1 MDMGQPQTMP
11 WAVRQADEVIGVGSY
26 VRVGGV
32 GAVTVVFV
40 TNLPVRRFARED
52 VAGLRAELAALESM
66 DLLTQA
72 DVARAG
78 LFPEATFHRDCVA
91 FRAGGEA
98 AVRARTVRGSRGPR
112 KLLPAVLV
120 EIDRLRAEGLTQAA
134 IGQRLGMSTGAV
146 QRALAARQGTP
157 QTPVTLPLPG
167 TEPVALVE
175 PAIEPAVEPVAATE
189 SPCDSE
195 EVVEE
200 AEEAA
205 TTAEALEEERP
216 AEDADE
222 CTRRIA
228 QQRQVEWTLAR
239 MGQIEEQS
247 ALFPPLAQARFGG
260 VLLAMALLPVTGLL
274 DQMRTSLA
282 PLAHG
287 LYGVRSI
294 VTTLVAMA
302 MLRCKRPEQL
312 KGFDPA
318 GLGAVVGLV
327 RAPEMKTLRRKLK
340 ALAAD
345 EAAVVDLG
353 RAMAKRHVE
362 RAREAVAFLYVDGH
376 VRPYFGQ
383 TTLGKAHHTASR
395 IVLPAT
401 TDYWINDADG
411 APVLVVTTEGNAA
424 LTKVLPGLLAEVRQ
438 AVGPAAKPTVVFDR
452 GGYSPKLFKQI
463 ARSGFDVLTYR
474 KGKHRDVPRR
484 DFEEI
489 VVTRGGR
496 DHTTLVSDKRVR
508 LPGFGLIRCVA
519 VLRDDGRQTHVLT
532 TRTDLSTRE
541 VLERM
546 FGRWQQEN
554 FFKYLQESFAFD
566 ALWTYDT
573 IAGDAERTVP
583 SPYRRR
589 FETLRKTLKRRL
601 ATLQPTRPKD
611 AATRA
616 EIKAIEARLVA
627 IARCWSV
634 LPERVP
640 IGEVRAPAPVLELA
654 RAPKLLCD
662 AVKMT
667 AFHIET
673 MLVAAVGPHLRRAPH
688 EGRAFI
694 ADVMQLDARLEPR
707 GQTLDVVIA
716 QASAPRYTHA
726 LAALCEHVNALKPA
740 FPETKTALRFRVAD
754 DV

>member
-1 MDMGQPQTMP
+1 MDMGQSQTMP
-11 WAVRQADEVIGVGSY
+11 WAERQADEVIGVGSY
-26 VRVGGV
+26 VRVGVV
-32 GAVTVVFV
+32 GAVTVLFV

-52 VAGLRAELAALESM
+52 VGGLRAELAALESM

-91 FRAGGEA
+91 FRAGGET

-112 KLLPAVLV
+112 KLLPAVVV

-146 QRALAARQGTP
+146 QRTLAARLGTP
-157 QTPVTLPLPG
+157 QTPALALPG
-167 TEPVALVE
+167 VEPVAAVE
-175 PAIEPAVEPVAATE
+175 PVVEPAVEPVASAE
-189 SPCDSE
+189 VACDSE

-200 AEEAA
+200 AAEAA

-228 QQRQVEWTLAR
+228 QQRQTEWILAR
-239 MGQIEEQS
+239 LGQIEEQS
-247 ALFPPLAQARFGG
+247 ALFPPLAKARFGG

-274 DQMRTSLA
+274 DQMRASLA
-282 PLAHG
+282 PLANG

-340 ALAAD
+340 ALAAG
-345 EAAVVDLG
+345 EAGVVALG

-376 VRPYFGQ
+376 VRPYFGE

-395 IVLPAT
+395 IVMPAT

-424 LTKVLPGLLAEVRQ
+424 LTKVLPALLAEVRQ
-438 AVGPAAKPTVVFDR
+438 AVGPEAKPTVVFDR

-463 ARSGFDVLTYR
+463 AKSGFDVLTYR

-484 DFEEI
+484 EFKEI

-496 DHTTLVSDKRVR
+496 DHVTLVCDKRTR

-532 TRTDLSTRE
+532 TRTDLTTRE

-554 FFKYLQESFAFD
+554 FFKYLKESFAFD

-573 IAGDAERTVP
+573 IAADAERTVP

-589 FETLRKTLKRRL
+589 FEKLRKTLKRRL
-601 ATLQPTRPKD
+601 STLQQKRPKD
-611 AATRA
+611 ATTRA
-616 EIKAIEARLVA
+616 EIKAIHVRMKA
-627 IARCWSV
+627 IASCWSV
-634 LPERVP
+634 LPERVA
-640 IGEVRAPAPVLELA
+640 IGEVRAPDPVLELA
-654 RAPKLLCD
+654 RGPKLLCD

-673 MLVAAVGPHLRRAPH
+673 MLVAAIGPHLRRAPH
-688 EGRAFI
+688 EGRAFV

-726 LAALCEHVNALKPA
+726 LAALCEHVNALKPV

-754 DV
+754 DA